1 MSFAPTDA
9 ALEGFRLV
17 RARPGLVLV
26 WSTFYFV
33 GLLAMIAVLLVGLWP
48 KLAPLAPMA
57 GIPGGGRNF
66 GQMQER
72 FGLSILVVAPMALI
86 MLTMLSTAV
95 YRAVLRPQEKALFY
109 LRLGADEFRL
119 LALNLIMFG
128 LTALAST
135 FFGAVV
141 LGLSQVLGH
150 LLGGVVTVL
159 GSFAGLIL
167 AVWAGVR
174 MSLVGPIAFAE
185 RKIRLLGAWQETEGR
200 FWPLLTMWLLTLL
213 AVFAVFVGAAVLGGA
228 GAWLLGGVKLL
239 REFTDGDPAL
249 MSPGTARIALVIFL
263 LQQAIAVLVIVLAS
277 VIGHAAM
284 ARGYDR
290 IASHP

>member
-9 ALEGFRLV
+9 AIEGFRLV
-17 RARPGLVLV
+17 RARPGLVLA
-26 WSTFYFV
+26 WSAFYFV
-33 GLLAMIAVLLVGLWP
+33 GLLAMIAVLLIGLWP

-72 FGLSILVVAPMALI
+72 FGLSILVVVPMALI

-95 YRAVLRPQEKALFY
+95 YRAVLRPQEQALFY

-128 LTALAST
+128 LTALVST
-135 FFGAVV
+135 LFGAVV

-185 RKIRLLGAWQETEGR
+185 RKIRLLGAWQETGGR

-228 GAWLLGGVKLL
+228 GAWLLGAGNLL